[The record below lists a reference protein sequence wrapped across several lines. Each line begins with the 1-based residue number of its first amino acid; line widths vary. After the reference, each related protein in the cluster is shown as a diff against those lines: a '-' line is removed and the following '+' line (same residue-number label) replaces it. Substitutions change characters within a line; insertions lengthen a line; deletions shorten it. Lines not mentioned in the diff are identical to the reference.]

1 MEKIN
6 KFIYP
11 ARNSLRQAGECADG
25 WIQSRASATCGSLPS
40 WLDRRRGRQRGLA
53 TDGHDALPVS
63 ATRVFIRRR
72 HVSAVAVPPGPL
84 AISPGPWSGSRPP
97 FSASRADTYHIIH
110 MRVDVQLVATWQSS
124 TRGDGWSREICGTRI
139 TE

>member
-1 MEKIN
+1 VEKIN
-6 KFIYP
+6 KFIYRP

-53 TDGHDALPVS
+53 TDGHDALPAS

-72 HVSAVAVPPGPL
+72 HVSAVSVPPSCDL
-84 AISPGPWSGSRPP
+84 ARTLVG
-97 FSASRADTYHIIH
+97 FTSALFRLTRRYGDTYHIIH

-124 TRGDGWSREICGTRI
+124 TRVTAGAGRYAGHE
-139 TE
+139 